1 MWYSMKASASA
12 TATSMAAC
20 SAMGTPPTPR
30 RRLASRSPEFSSVP
44 YIAPP
49 LRRRERLRLNT
60 HKMCKNSRAFIWR
73 SVATR
78 RVRKSR
84 LKCSS
89 MPTAQQL
96 SRVTSARA
104 TRDSEGTH
112 VPPFLAKPPRS
123 SRKAP
128 RATGRLLPP
137 PGRARFAG
145 RAKKQR
151 PVSFSPLLAPATR
164 SREAAMVAASPAEG
178 AMTVR
183 KGMISR
189 LECENFKC
197 VPDTSRVAPIRA
209 VPPRCAFAFPRLE
222 RAPDPPRGRERENA
236 VRRARRFR
244 ASAFADRIPRLL
256 PRFLNAGR
264 TRATR

>member
-1 MWYSMKASASA
+1 MANCCQHFAASN
-12 TATSMAAC
+12 C
-20 SAMGTPPTPR
+20 
-30 RRLASRSPEFSSVP
+30 RLFVK
-44 YIAPP
+44 
-49 LRRRERLRLNT
+49 LRFEE
-60 HKMCKNSRAFIWR
+60 S
-73 SVATR
+73 
-78 RVRKSR
+78 KSR

-236 VRRARRFR
+236 
-244 ASAFADRIPRLL
+244 DRIPRLL

>member
-60 HKMCKNSRAFIWR
+60 HIYGFFSCVHLAVGRNSK
-73 SVATR
+73 
-78 RVRKSR
+78 KSR

>member
-1 MWYSMKASASA
+1 MKCLFEYAHGA
-12 TATSMAAC
+12 TTLARHKRTRDPRQRRD
-20 SAMGTPPTPR
+20 PPP
-30 RRLASRSPEFSSVP
+30 SV
-44 YIAPP
+44 
-49 LRRRERLRLNT
+49 
-60 HKMCKNSRAFIWR
+60 SRAAPR
-73 SVATR
+73 PSR
-78 RVRKSR
+78 R
-84 LKCSS
+84 
-89 MPTAQQL
+89 
-96 SRVTSARA
+96 
-104 TRDSEGTH
+104 
-112 VPPFLAKPPRS
+112 
-123 SRKAP
+123 AP
-128 RATGRLLPP
+128 RATGRRLPP
-137 PGRARFAG
+137 PGRAGFAG

-151 PVSFSPLLAPATR
+151 PFSFSPLLAPATR
-164 SREAAMVAASPAEG
+164 SRQAAMVAASPAEG

-197 VPDTSRVAPIRA
+197 VPETSRVAPIRA

-244 ASAFADRIPRLL
+244 ASTFADRIPRLL

>member
-1 MWYSMKASASA
+1 MWYTMKASASV

-60 HKMCKNSRAFIWR
+60 HTNVFFIDFIRR
-73 SVATR
+73 SVAAD
-78 RVRKSR
+78 KSS
-84 LKCSS
+84 LK
-89 MPTAQQL
+89 MFEHAHGATL
-96 SRVTSARA
+96 ARHKR
-104 TRDSEGTH
+104 TRD
-112 VPPFLAKPPRS
+112 PRQRRDPRPS
-123 SRKAP
+123 VSREAAALIEKAP
-128 RATGRLLPP
+128 RATGRRLPP

-209 VPPRCAFAFPRLE
+209 VPPSCAFAFPRLE
-222 RAPDPPRGRERENA
+222 RAPDPPRGRERENT

-256 PRFLNAGR
+256 PRFPNAGR

>member
-60 HKMCKNSRAFIWR
+60 HKMCFFFQR
-73 SVATR
+73 SSGGR
-78 RVRKSR
+78 SQLEESKSR

-128 RATGRLLPP
+128 RATGRRLPP

-244 ASAFADRIPRLL
+244 ASTFADRIPRLL